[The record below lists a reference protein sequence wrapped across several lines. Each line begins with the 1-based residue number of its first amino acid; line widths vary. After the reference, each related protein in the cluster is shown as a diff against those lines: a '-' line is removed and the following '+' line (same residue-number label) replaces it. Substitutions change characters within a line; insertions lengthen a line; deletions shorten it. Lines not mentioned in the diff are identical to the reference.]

1 VRKDDILL
9 TWVAPNWVSAVYINE
24 YKLQGFT
31 TGNKNFHYRLRESY
45 NNISKW
51 VNKYNIYFEK
61 NWNKELIEAI
71 TFIYDINDSELK
83 KHENSL
89 LKELYKAKII
99 TDREKIQEEI
109 KNTPEVNKDR
119 LKKLS
124 NLYDNYYYNNNYDK
138 LTLDLYYVATDKN
151 IEKSAFFMKNSLEKI
166 WIYIELH
173 PVSVKGLLKI
183 LNNKDEYDIILAG
196 INLWYFEQ
204 NIFPYFHSSQVDNWY
219 NFSNTKKSLLDS
231 LLEDLKED
239 LKNKE
244 DENNI
249 KIKILNFITEEQ
261 VVKTLY
267 SPKQK
272 LIVDKN
278 IKISPFPQNIQ
289 NINLRTIL
297 YDRLYTNEKK
307 VIDLW
312 NKSSL
317 GFIKY
322 IIDKIYE

>member
-1 VRKDDILL
+1 
-9 TWVAPNWVSAVYINE
+9 
-24 YKLQGFT
+24 
-31 TGNKNFHYRLRESY
+31 
-45 NNISKW
+45 
-51 VNKYNIYFEK
+51 
-61 NWNKELIEAI
+61 
-71 TFIYDINDSELK
+71 
-83 KHENSL
+83 
-89 LKELYKAKII
+89 
-99 TDREKIQEEI
+99 
-109 KNTPEVNKDR
+109 
-119 LKKLS
+119 
-124 NLYDNYYYNNNYDK
+124 
-138 LTLDLYYVATDKN
+138 
-151 IEKSAFFMKNSLEKI
+151 MKNSLEKI
-166 WIYIELH
+166 WIFIELH
-173 PVSVKGLLKI
+173 PVSVKGLLKT

-244 DENNI
+244 DEDSI
-249 KIKILNFITEEQ
+249 KNKILDFITEEQ

-278 IKISPFPQNIQ
+278 IKISPFPQNVQ
-289 NINLRTIL
+289 NVNLRTIL

-312 NKSSL
+312 SKSTL

-322 IIDKIYE
+322 ITGKIYE